1 MSNQNKIAPINLVK
15 ASAWAAHHEY
25 MKEMKRKPKERKT
38 DKSEHINRRQANNG
52 QGISD

>member
-25 MKEMKRKPKERKT
+25 MKELKRKPKERKT
-38 DKSEHINRRQANNG
+38 GAGYPDRETKSKEEK
-52 QGISD
+52 

>member
-38 DKSEHINRRQANNG
+38 EEKKDGK
-52 QGISD
+52 

>member
-1 MSNQNKIAPINLVK
+1 MSKINKISPINLVK

-38 DKSEHINRRQANNG
+38 EEKKDGK
-52 QGISD
+52 